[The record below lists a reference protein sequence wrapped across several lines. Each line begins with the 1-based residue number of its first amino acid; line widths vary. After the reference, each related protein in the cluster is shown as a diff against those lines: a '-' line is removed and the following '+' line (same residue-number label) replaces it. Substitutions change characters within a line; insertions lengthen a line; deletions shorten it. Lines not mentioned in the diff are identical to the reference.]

1 MAALSSVFLSS
12 VFLSFGVTL
21 AVAGLFGAYFG
32 KGRSRAV
39 GFLLA
44 ILAVILLGLFCALT
58 WDVVPGLAPVFNPD
72 VVAQGLVAV
81 MAALIGAVLAGFFF
95 VASVMKS

>member
-1 MAALSSVFLSS
+1 MAPLSSIFLSS

-44 ILAVILLGLFCALT
+44 ILALILLGLFCALT
-58 WDVVPGLAPVFNPD
+58 WDVVPGLDPVFSPD
-72 VVAQGLVAV
+72 IVAEGLVAV
-81 MAALIGAVLAGFFF
+81 FAALLGAVVAGFFF
-95 VASVMKS
+95 VAAVMKS

>member
-1 MAALSSVFLSS
+1 MAALSSVFVSS
-12 VFLSFGVTL
+12 VLLSFGVSL
-21 AVAGLFGAYFG
+21 AVAGFFGAYFG

-44 ILAVILLGLFCALT
+44 IVALLLLALFCALT
-58 WDVVPGLAPVFNPD
+58 WPLIPGLSPVFNPD
-72 VVAQGLVAV
+72 TIAQGLVAV
-81 MAALIGAVLAGFFF
+81 VAALIGAVVAGLFF